1 MGTPF
6 CHMED
11 SPEPQLA
18 YAVIFGC
25 IMVLGLP
32 LNAVSLWILL
42 RRHSLKSPN
51 VVFMIN
57 LAVSDLLLIISLPLR
72 IYSYA
77 TGTWTFNTVVCK
89 SAKLLLYMNIRTS
102 SIFITFLSV
111 DRLLAVVYPLR
122 SHHVRTAS
130 NAMKAA
136 ALVWLTLLLINIIE
150 VVNPSRGSNKY
161 NESFCFKR
169 GPDKQDLPAIKMFP
183 QAAIFQLVLLVTLL
197 TVNVVSTLLVSWTLH
212 KHLSDCAHVNNK
224 VNVLLL
230 YVMNLMIFTVC
241 FLPATVGLFIRGEHT
256 YLLCLATA
264 NCCLDPLLYYYS
276 LDAFWK
282 KKEDVNLGQEL

>member
-1 MGTPF
+1 MNNTV
-6 CHMED
+6 ED

-57 LAVSDLLLIISLPLR
+57 LAVSDLLLIIALPLR
-72 IYSYA
+72 IYSHA
-77 TGTWTFNTVVCK
+77 TGTWTFNPVVCK
-89 SAKLLLYMNIRTS
+89 IANLLLYMNIRTS

-122 SHHVRTAS
+122 SRRVRTAS

-136 ALVWLTLLLINIIE
+136 ALAWLTVLLINITA
-150 VVNPSRGSNKY
+150 VVNLSRDSNKY
-161 NESFCFKR
+161 TESFCFIR
-169 GPDKQDLPAIKMFP
+169 GPDKQDLPLIELIP
-183 QAAIFQLVLLVTLL
+183 HIAIFQLVLLVTLL
-197 TVNVVSTLLVSWTLH
+197 TVNVVSTFLVSWTLH
-212 KHLSDCAHVNNK
+212 KHLSDCVRVNNK

-241 FLPATVGLFIRGEHT
+241 FLPWTVGLFISGLHT

-264 NCCLDPLLYYYS
+264 NCCLDPLLYYFS

>member
-1 MGTPF
+1 QNKNFTSH
-6 CHMED
+6 CKI
-11 SPEPQLA
+11 PEPQLA

-32 LNAVSLWILL
+32 LNGVSLWILL
-42 RRHSLKSPN
+42 RRHSIKSPN

-57 LAVSDLLLIISLPLR
+57 LAVSDLLLIIALPLR

-77 TGTWTFNTVVCK
+77 TGTWTFNTVACK
-89 SAKLLLYMNIRTS
+89 SAKLLFYMNIRTS

-122 SHHVRTAS
+122 SRHVRTAS

-136 ALVWLTLLLINIIE
+136 ALAWLTILPINIIE

-161 NESFCFKR
+161 NESFCFER
-169 GPDKQDLPAIKMFP
+169 HPDQQDLPLIKILP

-197 TVNVVSTLLVSWTLH
+197 TVNIVSTFLVSWTLH
-212 KHLSDCAHVNNK
+212 KHLSDCARVNNK

-241 FLPATVGLFIRGEHT
+241 FLPVTVGLFISGQHK
-256 YLLCLATA
+256 YLLSLATA
-264 NCCLDPLLYYYS
+264 NCCLDPLLYYFS
-276 LDAFWK
+276 LDTRGVKPSQFF
-282 KKEDVNLGQEL
+282 LF

>member
-1 MGTPF
+1 MNNTV
-6 CHMED
+6 ED

-77 TGTWTFNTVVCK
+77 TGTWPFDSLTCISVKMLFRI
-89 SAKLLLYMNIRTS
+89 NIRAS
-102 SIFITFLSV
+102 SIFISFLSV

-122 SHHVRTAS
+122 SRHVRTAS

-136 ALVWLTLLLINIIE
+136 ALAWLILIIMKIPGAVE
-150 VVNPSRGSNKY
+150 YSKHLNKDH
-161 NESFCFKR
+161 ESFCFQHHSHLQHHPMSRSFR
-169 GPDKQDLPAIKMFP
+169 GET
-183 QAAIFQLVLLVTLL
+183 IFQLVLLVTLL
-197 TVNVVSTLLVSWTLH
+197 TVNIVSTFLVSWTLY
-212 KHLSDCAHVNNK
+212 KHFSDCERVNNK
-224 VNVLLL
+224 VNVLLI
-230 YVMNLMIFTVC
+230 YVMNLIMFTVC
-241 FLPATVGLFIRGEHT
+241 FLPVTIGLFISGEHT

-264 NCCLDPLLYYYS
+264 NCCLDPLLYYFS
-276 LDAFWK
+276 LDGFWK